1 MTDCSGM
8 SNPVYIITFNND
20 KIKDSKIV
28 IRFFESNAADFD
40 LEHKVF
46 EIASKNGYAPEMI
59 ESDMKTY
66 RVEKFEGVPLETK

>member
-20 KIKDSKIV
+20 KIKDRKIV

-40 LEHKVF
+40 FEHKVF
-46 EIASKNGYAPEMI
+46 AIASKNGYAP
-59 ESDMKTY
+59 
-66 RVEKFEGVPLETK
+66 